1 MTYILFTAQLRAVG
15 CLRRIKLLFFH
26 LNCLPTGPKE
36 LETLRE
42 IAVRPDR
49 LVTSLSGIFEHSGKL
64 SEVERRQNRQKLG
77 CVPFLCG
84 KNL

>member
-1 MTYILFTAQLRAVG
+1 MTFNDVNVVNCYGFTVQ
-15 CLRRIKLLFFH
+15 
-26 LNCLPTGPKE
+26 
-36 LETLRE
+36 
-42 IAVRPDR
+42 
-49 LVTSLSGIFEHSGKL
+49 KL